1 MTRFADVKN
10 RCPNQVSSGK
20 LYILPGE
27 VCLCGKRALHLMLLR
42 MGKVLPVVCLW
53 AILIP

>member
-1 MTRFADVKN
+1 MTRFAGVKTM
-10 RCPNQVSSGK
+10 CPNQVSSGK

-27 VCLCGKRALHLMLLR
+27 VFPCGKCALHLMLLR
-42 MGKVLPVVCLW
+42 MGRVLPVVCLW